1 MTGRLFAVVGPS
13 GAGKDTLIEAARRA
27 RPDLVIVRRVI
38 TRPESAGGEDF
49 MGVTEAEFEARRAR
63 DEFALHWRAHGLRYG
78 IPRAEVDLRE
88 EGHDV
93 IFNGSRAALERAVEV
108 MPDLRVIRVCAPSAV
123 LMERLLARGR
133 ETRDQIAERIQR
145 ASYDIPA
152 GLPVAD
158 VRNDGPLE
166 EGVARFLAA
175 LAADDQP
182 PVIAPVSA

>member
-49 MGVTEAEFEARRAR
+49 VGVTEPEFEARRAR
-63 DEFALHWRAHGLRYG
+63 GEFALHWRAHGLRYG
-78 IPRAEVDLRE
+78 IPQAQVDLRE
-88 EGHDV
+88 DGHDV
-93 IFNGSRAALERAVEV
+93 IFNGSRAALERAVER

-133 ETRDQIAERIQR
+133 ETREDIAERIQR
-145 ASYDIPA
+145 ASYDIPP
-152 GLPVAD
+152 GLPVMD
-158 VRNDGPLE
+158 VRNDGTLE

-175 LAADDQP
+175 LNAPDQ
-182 PVIAPVSA
+182 APVSA